1 MSEIINKNRLEKLK
15 VRKTVKKV
23 ETVNLNDLVV
33 SLIQDKK
40 GNDIV
45 SLDLR
50 NIPEA
55 ITDFFII
62 CHADS
67 TTQVRAITDYL
78 EEEVRKQT
86 SLKPYHVEGRA
97 NAEWC
102 LVDFGDVIVHIFQT
116 EKREFYQLED
126 LWNDAKIQHYAN

>member
-1 MSEIINKNRLEKLK
+1 MEKLK
-15 VRKTVKKV
+15 VRKTTKK
-23 ETVNLNDLVV
+23 TTSAQSLNDLII

-40 GNDIV
+40 GKSLI

-50 NIPEA
+50 KIPEA
-55 ITDFFII
+55 MSDYFII
-62 CHADS
+62 CHGDS

-86 SLKPYHVEGRA
+86 GSKPFHLEGRN

-102 LVDFGDVIVHIFQT
+102 LVDFGDVIVHVFEK

-126 LWNDAKIQHYAN
+126 LWSDGILQRYED

>member
-1 MSEIINKNRLEKLK
+1 LEKVK
-15 VRKTVKKV
+15 VKKKV
-23 ETVNLNDLVV
+23 KTTSAESLNELVV

-55 ITDFFII
+55 ITDYFVI
-62 CHADS
+62 CHAES
-67 TTQVRAITDYL
+67 TVQVRAILDHL
-78 EEEVRKQT
+78 EEEVKKQT
-86 SLKPYHVEGRA
+86 MMKPFHLEGRS
-97 NAEWC
+97 NGEWC
-102 LVDFGDVIVHIFQT
+102 LIDFGDVIVHVFPR

-126 LWNDAKIQHYAN
+126 LWSDAVVKHYAE

>member
-1 MSEIINKNRLEKLK
+1 LEKVK
-15 VRKTVKKV
+15 VKKKV
-23 ETVNLNDLVV
+23 KTTSAESLNELVV

-55 ITDFFII
+55 ITDYFVI
-62 CHADS
+62 CHAES
-67 TTQVRAITDYL
+67 TVQVRAILDHL
-78 EEEVRKQT
+78 EEEVKKQT
-86 SLKPYHVEGRA
+86 MMKPFHLEGRS
-97 NAEWC
+97 NGEWC
-102 LVDFGDVIVHIFQT
+102 LIDFGDVIVHVFQR

-126 LWNDAKIQHYAN
+126 LWSDAVVKHYAE

>member
-1 MSEIINKNRLEKLK
+1 LEKII
-15 VRKTVKKV
+15 VKKRAKKIV
-23 ETVNLNDLVV
+23 GDNLVDTIV

-55 ITDFFII
+55 ITDYFVI
-62 CHADS
+62 CHAES

-86 SLKPYHVEGRA
+86 LLKPYHVEGRS
-97 NAEWC
+97 NGEWC
-102 LVDFGDVIVHIFQT
+102 LVDFGDVIVHIFQR
-116 EKREFYQLED
+116 EKREFYQLEE
-126 LWNDAKIQHYAN
+126 LWSDAVLKQYA

>member
-1 MSEIINKNRLEKLK
+1 MEKII
-15 VRKTVKKV
+15 VKKRV
-23 ETVNLNDLVV
+23 KKIVGDNLVDTIV

-55 ITDFFII
+55 ITDYFVI
-62 CHADS
+62 CHAES

-78 EEEVRKQT
+78 EDEVRKQT
-86 SLKPYHVEGRA
+86 LLKPYHVEGRS
-97 NAEWC
+97 NGEWC
-102 LVDFGDVIVHIFQT
+102 LVDFGDVIVHIFQR
-116 EKREFYQLED
+116 EKREFYQLEE
-126 LWNDAKIQHYAN
+126 LWSDAVLKQYA

>member
-1 MSEIINKNRLEKLK
+1 MSEIINKKGLEKIK
-15 VRKTVKKV
+15 SRKKNKSIPA
-23 ETVNLNDLVV
+23 EDLNELIV

-50 NIPEA
+50 RIPEA
-55 ITDFFII
+55 ITDYFVI
-62 CHADS
+62 CHCES
-67 TTQVRAITDYL
+67 TTQTRAIVDHL

-86 SLKPYHVEGRA
+86 LLKPLHVEGRS
-97 NAEWC
+97 NGEWC
-102 LVDFGDVIVHIFQT
+102 LIDFGDIVVHIFQR

-126 LWNDAKIQHYAN
+126 LWSDAVMERYA

>member
-1 MSEIINKNRLEKLK
+1 MEKIKLK
-15 VRKTVKKV
+15 KTKKNTSS
-23 ETVNLNDLVV
+23 ENLNELVV

-40 GNDIV
+40 GNNIL

-55 ITDFFII
+55 ITDYFVI
-62 CHADS
+62 CHCES
-67 TTQVRAITDYL
+67 TTQTRAIVDHL

-86 SLKPYHVEGRA
+86 LIKPLHVEGRS
-97 NAEWC
+97 NGEWC
-102 LVDFGDVIVHIFQT
+102 LIDFGDVVVHVFLR

-126 LWNDAKIQHYAN
+126 LWSDAVVERYA